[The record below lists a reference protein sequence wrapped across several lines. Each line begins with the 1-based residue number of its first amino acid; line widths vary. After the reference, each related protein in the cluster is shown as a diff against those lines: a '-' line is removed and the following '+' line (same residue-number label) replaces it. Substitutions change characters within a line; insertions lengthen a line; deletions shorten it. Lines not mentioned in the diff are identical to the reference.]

1 MTCLTA
7 SAPGKVMVAGEYAVL
22 DGAPAVCMAVNR
34 HARISISP
42 SDHSQ
47 HHVTAPGY
55 LATAREFASISEV
68 ADELPLLVAVWRN
81 LPAFSAGFLKIDLDS
96 SEFQDASGNKVG
108 LGSSAAV
115 AVASTAALS
124 GYTSADTDVRDTAMS
139 AHREFQGGSGSGA
152 DIACSY
158 VGGIIEYRMQF
169 GDCPALTWPADL
181 HYALL
186 WSGQSADTATQLDKL
201 AATDSSASRMALAE
215 AALAVASTWRGG
227 DAEKI
232 SAVLAQYTG
241 TLRRFDID
249 HRLGIFDAGH
259 AELADAVA
267 DEVVYKPCGAG
278 GGDLGIAVS
287 TSESALKE
295 FVGFAQ
301 SRQFEL
307 LDLRIESTGV
317 VVEKNEVEGSEW

>member
-7 SAPGKVMVAGEYAVL
+7 SAPGKVIVAGEYAVL
-22 DGAPAVCMAVNR
+22 DGAPAICMAVNR

-42 SDHSQ
+42 SDDSQ

-55 LATAREFASISEV
+55 LATSRDFVSISEV
-68 ADELPLLVAVWRN
+68 ADELPLLAAVWQS

-96 SEFQDASGNKVG
+96 SEFRDSSGSKIG

-124 GYTSADTDVRDTAMS
+124 QYTSAETDIRDTAMS

-152 DIACSY
+152 DIACSHA
-158 VGGIIEYRMQF
+158 GGVIEYRMQF
-169 GDCPALTWPADL
+169 GDCPELSWPADL

-201 AATDSSASRMALAE
+201 AATESSASRMALAE
-215 AALAVASTWRGG
+215 AASVVASAWRVG
-227 DAEKI
+227 DAEEI
-232 SAVLAQYTG
+232 SAMLAQYTD
-241 TLRRFDID
+241 TLRRFDVD

-259 AELADAVA
+259 AELADTVA
-267 DEVVYKPCGAG
+267 DQVVYKPCGAG

-287 TSESALKE
+287 TRESALKE
-295 FVGFAQ
+295 FVAVAQ
-301 SRQFEL
+301 SRQFEPL
-307 LDLRIESTGV
+307 GLELESTGV
-317 VVEKNEVEGSEW
+317 VVTRNDVEGNEW